1 MEHEFLFR
9 GKTIETNEWIYGGIF
24 VRDGR
29 YFIIKS
35 ITYEC
40 GAESWGAFEVYPKT
54 VGRFTGLIVRDN
66 EKVFDGD
73 SIIFGGQTLVVY
85 WNGETYSW
93 QAKKIHA
100 PYPYRRFPH
109 ENWDYIDLGWI
120 AAEFTITGEM
130 TTQLD
135 NNNEPMHSP
144 ETISEDEDAVWEDV
158 F

>member
-1 MEHEFLFR
+1 MEHEYLFR
-9 GKTIETNEWIYGGIF
+9 GKTIATSEWVYGGIF
-24 VRDGR
+24 VQDGR

-35 ITYEC
+35 ITYSC
-40 GAESWGAFEVYPKT
+40 GAYSWGAFEVEPET

-73 SIIFGGQTLVVY
+73 CIIFGGQTLVVY
-85 WNGETYSW
+85 WNGETCSW

-120 AAEFTITGEM
+120 AAEPTITGEM
-130 TTQLD
+130 TTQI
-135 NNNEPMHSP
+135 NNSDELIC
-144 ETISEDEDAVWEDV
+144 ETQTQTEIEDVWEDM

>member
-1 MEHEFLFR
+1 MNKYLFR
-9 GKTIETNEWIYGGIF
+9 GQTKETHEWVYGGIF
-24 VRDGR
+24 VQGDR

-40 GAESWGAFEVYPKT
+40 GATSWGAFEVDPNT
-54 VGRFTGLIVRDN
+54 VGQFTGLIVRDN

-85 WNGETYSW
+85 WNGETCSW

-120 AAEFTITGEM
+120 AAEPIITGEM
-130 TTQLD
+130 TTQVN
-135 NNNEPMHSP
+135 NNNEPMCAP
-144 ETISEDEDAVWEDV
+144 EIIDEDVSWDDV

>member
-1 MEHEFLFR
+1 MNEYLFR
-9 GKTIETNEWIYGGIF
+9 GKTKETHEWVYGGIF
-24 VRDGR
+24 VQDNR

-40 GAESWGAFEVYPKT
+40 GATSWGAFEVDPKT
-54 VGRFTGLIVRDN
+54 AGQFTGLIVRDN

-85 WNGETYSW
+85 WNGETCSW
-93 QAKKIHA
+93 QAKKINA

-120 AAEFTITGEM
+120 AAEPTITGEM
-130 TTQLD
+130 TTQVN
-135 NNNEPMHSP
+135 NNNEPMHTNEGIAEEFSW
-144 ETISEDEDAVWEDV
+144 DEV